1 MKIIGDNIYTLSL
14 AGNPNVGKSTIFNL
28 LTGMNQ
34 HTGNWTGKTVEC
46 SKGGFVLYH
55 DRFEITDLP
64 GTYSLLSFSKEEQVT
79 RDYLINS
86 HSDCVIIVADANAV
100 ERNLVFTLQVL
111 SVCDKAVLCLNLND
125 EAERNGVIIDE
136 NKLSEQLGIPV
147 VKCCASKNRGIKELK
162 QTISEVCKGET
173 DCKINYSLID
183 NLNIC
188 DYKLHN
194 QNIRELNK
202 IAFEICGEC
211 VNKAGIEHVNLR
223 TEKLDKILTSKKYG
237 IPIMLLVF
245 GLLFWITVV
254 GANYPSQ
261 WLSSLFSF
269 CKDRL
274 VYLFDIF
281 HTPSFVKGIIIDG
294 VYTTLSWVVSV
305 MLPPMAIFFPL
316 FSLIEDSGYLPR
328 IAFNLDKFFAKCGT
342 HGKQSITMAMGIG
355 CNACG
360 VTGCRI
366 IENERDRNI
375 SILTNSFMPC
385 NGRFPILIAVTM
397 SFFAAGANK
406 LVASIEV
413 ALVLLTAIVFAVALT
428 LLISKVLSVTIY
440 KGAPSGF
447 ALELPPY
454 RKPQIIKSIV
464 RSLLDRTVFVLG
476 RAVLVAA
483 PAGAVIWLLANITIN
498 DVSLLKYCTDFFN
511 QFGLF
516 IGLDGVIVMALIL
529 GFPANE
535 IVIPIILMSYLSC
548 STLTDYT
555 GYEQLS
561 QILHSNGWTAVT
573 AVCMLIITL
582 LHFPCST
589 TVLTIKKET
598 GSIKS
603 ALLSMAIPMALGIIL
618 CTAVA
623 SIARIFY

>member
-100 ERNLVFTLQVL
+100 ERNLVFALQVL

-173 DCKINYSLID
+173 DCRINYSLIEG
-183 NLNIC
+183 LNIC

-194 QNIRELNK
+194 RNIRELNK
-202 IAFEICGEC
+202 TASEICDEC
-211 VNKAGIEHVNLR
+211 VNKTGIEHVNLR

-274 VYLFDIF
+274 VYLFDFF
-281 HTPSFVKGIIIDG
+281 HTPGFVKGIIIDG

-342 HGKQSITMAMGIG
+342 HGKQSLTMAMGIG

-385 NGRFPILIAVTM
+385 NGRFPM

-413 ALVLLTAIVFAVALT
+413 ALVLLAAIVFAVAIT
-428 LLISKVLSVTIY
+428 LVISKVLSVTIY

-454 RKPQIIKSIV
+454 RKPKIIKTIV
-464 RSLLDRTVFVLG
+464 RSLLDRTIFVLG

-483 PAGAVIWLLANITIN
+483 PAGAVIWMLANITVN
-498 DVSLLKYCTDFFN
+498 DISLLKYCTDFFN

-561 QILHSNGWTAVT
+561 QILHSNGWSAVT

-598 GSIKS
+598 GSFKT

>member
-46 SKGGFVLYH
+46 SKGGFTFNN

-100 ERNLVFTLQVL
+100 ERNLVFALQVL

-173 DCKINYSLID
+173 DCRINYSLIEG
-183 NLNIC
+183 LNIC

-194 QNIRELNK
+194 RNIRELNK
-202 IAFEICGEC
+202 TASEICDEC
-211 VNKAGIEHVNLR
+211 VNKTGIEHVNLR

-274 VYLFDIF
+274 VYLFDFF
-281 HTPSFVKGIIIDG
+281 HTPGFVKGIIIDG

-342 HGKQSITMAMGIG
+342 HGKQSLTMAMGIG

-413 ALVLLTAIVFAVALT
+413 ALVLLAAIVFAVAIT
-428 LLISKVLSVTIY
+428 LVISKVLSVTIY

-454 RKPQIIKSIV
+454 RKPKIIKTIV
-464 RSLLDRTVFVLG
+464 RSLLDRTIFVLG

-483 PAGAVIWLLANITIN
+483 PAGAVIWMLANITVN
-498 DVSLLKYCTDFFN
+498 DISLLKYCTDFFN

-561 QILHSNGWTAVT
+561 QILHSNGWSAVT

-598 GSIKS
+598 GSIKT

-623 SIARIFY
+623 SIARIFL